1 MVLPLW
7 LFQPIIDLRGI
18 EVNIAVDWSHTKGL
32 TTYDG
37 KKVRVEDR
45 RSLLQRLKKLGKCGE
60 ESINNLAS
68 TVLIHS
74 PTVILEEGCPASLIY
89 DLVAQGNQVQLMSNR
104 ATEDYRVK
112 HGIRKSDE
120 NDARIIWELAN
131 SGTNL
136 RTVKMDDSWIQLYSL
151 YKQYCRYQKARVA
164 MQNMKKGYLRYFG
177 DEESGS
183 ASHLSGDT
191 APYDSAIDTLK
202 AKEDSVMAELT
213 PLVSRGEFR
222 SVPSPPSIKGL
233 GNRIWA
239 GIVVT
244 ANPNDF
250 KCLSSYLRFCG
261 LTEDVIKN
269 HKYSRHARMLYHML
283 ADQVVKQGDP
293 TLRSI
298 YDKCKTDIAN
308 KNPSYT
314 KLHIHNA
321 AMNRTA
327 TMLAKHI
334 FRHVQDTIVEA
345 GE

>member
-1 MVLPLW
+1 M
-7 LFQPIIDLRGI
+7 
-18 EVNIAVDWSHTKGL
+18 NIAVDWSHIKGL

-45 RSLLQRLKKLGKCGE
+45 RSLLQRLKKLVKDGGK
-60 ESINNLAS
+60 SSS
-68 TVLIHS
+68 TLKSKSATYS
-74 PTVILEEGCPASLIY
+74 PTIILEEGCPASLIY
-89 DLVAQGNQVQLMSNR
+89 DLVVQGNQVRLISNR

-112 HGIRKSDE
+112 HGIAKSDE
-120 NDARIIWELAN
+120 NDAKIIWELAN
-131 SGTNL
+131 TGAQL
-136 RTVKMDDSWIQLYSL
+136 RTTSLDDNWLQLYSL

-183 ASHLSGDT
+183 VSYLSGDT
-191 APYDSAIDTLK
+191 APYDTAIDTLK
-202 AKEDSVMAELT
+202 IKEDSVMAKLT
-213 PLVSRGEFR
+213 PLVSGGESK

-250 KCLSSYLRFCG
+250 KCLSAYLRFCG
-261 LTEDVIKN
+261 LTEDAIKN
-269 HKYSRHARMLYHML
+269 HKYNRHARMLYHIL
-283 ADQVVKQGDP
+283 AEMVLRNGDP
-293 TLRSI
+293 IFRPI
-298 YDKCKTDIAN
+298 YDKCKADVAN

-314 KLHIHNA
+314 KMHIHNA
-321 AMNRTA
+321 ALNRTS

-334 FRHVQDTIVEA
+334 FRHVKDKMVEA